1 MSLVEG
7 MQWYPRVSLSYHP
20 NTIVLIYFE
29 VNPIST
35 AACMQGMVIWTTYR
49 FSVVLTDEKSEK
61 GDD

>member
-20 NTIVLIYFE
+20 NTIILIYFE

-35 AACMQGMVIWTTYR
+35 AVHAR
-49 FSVVLTDEKSEK
+49 N
-61 GDD
+61 GDLDDLAFFCG